1 MLSGKQQI
9 LWCLIPF
16 LCDIHL
22 PWSLQL
28 WFSHPLCVWHPAVWT
43 CLPLLILLLM
53 GMQTVSRVGLSVIVV
68 LWTFQKVCICEHK
81 YTPVLGLC
89 PEGRL
94 QSPRQGWVVS
104 WRVVSTYSTARPG
117 EVSRTSIPSA
127 TVDMTTFT
135 VDVLVNVWNCHM
147 GVSSCTSLN
156 TEKEHIFIWI
166 LATDIRGECVFT
178 SFARFFC
185 LFFITTFFVGNAHCR
200 KPFPLHFTVSFS

>member
-1 MLSGKQQI
+1 MLKTEWGGVCNLSITLSGKQQI
-9 LWCLIPF
+9 ICCLISC

-28 WFSHPLCVWHPAVWT
+28 WFTHPLRVWHPTVWT
-43 CLPLLILLLM
+43 CHPLLILLLM

-68 LWTFQKVCICEHK
+68 LWTFQNMCICEHK

-104 WRVVSTYSTARPG
+104 WRVVSTYSTAHPG

-127 TVDMTTFT
+127 TVDMTTLT

-147 GVSSCTSLN
+147 AVSNCTSLN
-156 TEKEHIFIWI
+156 TEKEHIFVWI
-166 LATDIRGECVFT
+166 LATDILLENACSHPLLAFSVFFLLPH
-178 SFARFFC
+178 S
-185 LFFITTFFVGNAHCR
+185 L
-200 KPFPLHFTVSFS
+200 